1 MVHLVVWW
9 IAGMIWAMTFTQ
21 LPITWVLLKHFSTFL
36 ALFELCRVGL
46 VILITVVSL
55 IFDRVTTVT
64 TWDTLN
70 DNGLAEQ
77 DYNMFKDQMAM
88 GNRQSGKH
96 GIEVRFLKSWD
107 YKMEML
113 NISL

>member
-36 ALFELCRVGL
+36 VLFELCRVGL

-70 DNGLAEQ
+70 DNGIAEQ